1 MNPPPWPNSKTQV
14 PFEAKG
20 LVKFPELGPA
30 DPFLPCP
37 LPFRGQGYSHSGPPW
52 EGLLWGR
59 PSRHQLRLSCP
70 GQSLGMV
77 ELPGARRFPAA
88 LSQSPPLTPIT
99 RLGPQPWGLDTC

>member
-20 LVKFPELGPA
+20 LVKFPELGSA

-37 LPFRGQGYSHSGPPW
+37 LLSPWQEYSHSGPHGK
-52 EGLLWGR
+52 GLLWGC
-59 PSRHQLRLSCP
+59 PSRHQLCLSCP

-77 ELPGARRFPAA
+77 ELPGVRFPAA
-88 LSQSPPLTPIT
+88 LSGSPPLIPIP
-99 RLGPQPWGLDTC
+99 RLGPQSWSLDTC

>member
-1 MNPPPWPNSKTQV
+1 MPPPWPNSKTQV

-20 LVKFPELGPA
+20 LVKFPELGSA

-37 LPFRGQGYSHSGPPW
+37 LLSLSGRDTHTQGRHG
-52 EGLLWGR
+52 EGLLWGC

-77 ELPGARRFPAA
+77 ELAGARR
-88 LSQSPPLTPIT
+88 
-99 RLGPQPWGLDTC
+99 LGLP